1 MKKDTEIWLTYA
13 EENLRSS
20 EVLLNSSL
28 FNPCLQNAQQAVEKF
43 LKAVLVE
50 NSVNLFKTHSI
61 RELAVKL
68 ANMGIDSFISE
79 DDTDLLDSIY
89 LPSKY
94 PLSSVLPH
102 YMPDEDICR
111 HCLMIAQHVRSD
123 VLQLLAESSINLS
136 VAKCE

>member
-1 MKKDTEIWLTYA
+1 MKNETEIWITYA
-13 EENLRSS
+13 EENLTSS

-28 FNPCLQNAQQAVEKF
+28 FNPSLQNAQQAVEKF
-43 LKAVLVE
+43 LKALLIE
-50 NSVNLFKTHSI
+50 NSVNLIKTHSI
-61 RELAVKL
+61 RELVGKL
-68 ANMGIDSFISE
+68 ADLSIDTLISE

-111 HCLMIAQHVRSD
+111 HCLNIAQHARAE
-123 VLQLLAESSINLS
+123 VLQLLATSSIVLP
-136 VAKCE
+136 VA

>member
-1 MKKDTEIWLTYA
+1 MKKDTELWLMYA
-13 EENLRSS
+13 EENLKSS
-20 EVLLNSSL
+20 EVLLSSSL

-43 LKAVLVE
+43 LKALMIE
-50 NSVNLFKTHSI
+50 NSISLFKTHSI
-61 RELAVKL
+61 RELVGKL
-68 ANMGIDSFISE
+68 TDIGIHIFISE

-111 HCLMIAQHVRSD
+111 NCLNIAYQVRID
-123 VLQLLAESSINLS
+123 IQANLTIS
-136 VAKCE
+136 GFPSK